1 MEYQKVTG
9 SFPTDPD
16 DIDALI
22 GGDPAPESDELSKLA
37 DTLAKID
44 HAAEKRQLAAAEK
57 RKRAAARRAE
67 LVAGAKR
74 TTPAEPTQLRF
85 LNPADC
91 EDSPSRGYV
100 VKGLL
105 APRDVGCI
113 YGAPGAGK
121 SLISP
126 HIGYMVALSSRAFG
140 MRTDGGQVFYVAP
153 EDPHGLRGR
162 VAALKAVHG
171 DATRFSLVEG
181 VSNLLEDDSPD
192 LKALQNAVADQRPVL
207 IFIDTL
213 AAAFPGL
220 EENTAEHMSRVVSVA
235 RSLTVHG
242 AAVVL
247 IHHDTK
253 AQSPTPRGHSVLNG
267 ALDVALQLFPR
278 DQDGIVR
285 GTLSKNRN
293 GPCDL
298 DIAFRIGLLDRG
310 HDEDGDPVRLP
321 YVEELSGPAPKREKL
336 PASAAAALAIL
347 TDLKRDSDT
356 VSEADWR
363 SACIDGRR
371 VSASDKPDSRAKA
384 FERAVVQLTRRGIV
398 DVRDG
403 QVLTAIELLPDVF
416 EELGE

>member
-1 MEYQKVTG
+1 LEDQKLTG
-9 SFPTDPD
+9 GLPTVPD
-16 DIDALI
+16 DADALI
-22 GGDPAPESDELSKLA
+22 GGVNEPFDV
-37 DTLAKID
+37 DTHVKALDALQSSAKER
-44 HAAEKRQLAAAEK
+44 A
-57 RKRAAARRAE
+57 AAARR
-67 LVAGAKR
+67 R
-74 TTPAEPTQLRF
+74 TLERRAARGLKPPPEPSKLSF
-85 LNPADC
+85 LSPVECEESAD
-91 EDSPSRGYV
+91 RGYV

-126 HIGYMVALSSRAFG
+126 HIGYMVALSGRAFG
-140 MRTDGGQVFYVAP
+140 MRTDGGVVFYVAP

-162 VAALKAVHG
+162 VTALRLKHG
-171 DATRFSLVEG
+171 DANRFSLVEG
-181 VSNLLEDDSPD
+181 VSNLLEPGSPD
-192 LKALQNAVADQRPVL
+192 LLALRQAVADQRPVL

-220 EENTAEHMSRVVSVA
+220 EENTAEDMGRVVNIA
-235 RSLTVHG
+235 RLLTEHG

-267 ALDVALQLFPR
+267 ALDVALQLFPK

-293 GPCDL
+293 GSCDL

-310 HDEDGDPVRLP
+310 DDCDGDPIRLP
-321 YVEELSGPAPKREKL
+321 FVEELSGPTPKRDKL
-336 PASAAAALAIL
+336 SPAQRGALAVL
-347 TDLKRDSDT
+347 SDLKAASVT
-356 VSEADWR
+356 VSEIEWRAACVNGRKVSGSEVADN
-363 SACIDGRR
+363 RR
-371 VSASDKPDSRAKA
+371 RTVDRTIADLCR
-384 FERAVVQLTRRGIV
+384 LGLI

-403 QVLTAIELLPDVF
+403 DVLTRSELQPDAFDEVDQ
-416 EELGE
+416 